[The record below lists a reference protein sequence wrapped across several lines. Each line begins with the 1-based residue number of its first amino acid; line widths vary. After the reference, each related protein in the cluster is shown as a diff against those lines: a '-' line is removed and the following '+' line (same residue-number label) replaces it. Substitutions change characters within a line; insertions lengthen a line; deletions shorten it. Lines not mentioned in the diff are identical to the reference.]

1 MALNKIKGTINA
13 RTTSNCGSA
22 KCQLPVTNE
31 GIQCDTCDMWFHSRC
46 SKLAKLALKLYT
58 DHKFLKWVC
67 TNCTTT
73 IRKSHVN
80 KHTNPGKA
88 TTSKSRYSD
97 VAASLSASDVYV
109 SSQKSTESNKPNCSP
124 LSSVGD
130 APLSPLPEPGSSNSA
145 RTSPAHTQVG
155 IVDGVLLTSSEF
167 NPVNPSAKNPVT
179 LGTGNCLT
187 PSLVAVTDRGIQTAR
202 AAQVHK
208 KPMKKP
214 SGGKRKLS
222 GSVTRSP
229 PQTHQV
235 PAPQAPTFVPPPK
248 FKGEGSR
255 PSRLL
260 RSPPTNLKP
269 PKHSGTYAQNLQEV
283 LDTVNTRLS
292 SQVSLINT
300 MWQEVSCFR
309 DDLRKLRTE
318 SDLALGRHRN
328 VVIRGVPEPFNKN
341 SKARLRDMKHYVLN
355 YLRLVGL
362 SDQVGIKRTLRL
374 GKWKG
379 PAEEGLPRP
388 MLVEFSNPRQRDCFL
403 ASALKLREATNGQ
416 VIVDPDDK
424 SLKLQSKASA
434 TFTASP
440 TNMAAAVLA
449 VPQTQVP
456 QAPIRATPPKNGQ
469 VARD

>member
-1 MALNKIKGTINA
+1 MKV
-13 RTTSNCGSA
+13 SNVIHVTCGSTA
-22 KCQLPVTNE
+22 VVANSP
-31 GIQCDTCDMWFHSRC
+31 
-46 SKLAKLALKLYT
+46 KLALKLYT

-145 RTSPAHTQVG
+145 STSPAHTQVG
-155 IVDGVLLTSSEF
+155 VVDGVLLTSSEF

-214 SGGKRKLS
+214 SGGKRNLS

-229 PQTHQV
+229 HKHTRYLPRRHQ
-235 PAPQAPTFVPPPK
+235 PRTSPK

-260 RSPPTNLKP
+260 RPPLPTLN
-269 PKHSGTYAQNLQEV
+269 H
-283 LDTVNTRLS
+283 LS
-292 SQVSLINT
+292 IVEPT
-300 MWQEVSCFR
+300 
-309 DDLRKLRTE
+309 LRTC
-318 SDLALGRHRN
+318 RRYWT
-328 VVIRGVPEPFNKN
+328 R
-341 SKARLRDMKHYVLN
+341 
-355 YLRLVGL
+355 
-362 SDQVGIKRTLRL
+362 
-374 GKWKG
+374 
-379 PAEEGLPRP
+379 
-388 MLVEFSNPRQRDCFL
+388 
-403 ASALKLREATNGQ
+403 
-416 VIVDPDDK
+416 
-424 SLKLQSKASA
+424 
-434 TFTASP
+434 
-440 TNMAAAVLA
+440 
-449 VPQTQVP
+449 
-456 QAPIRATPPKNGQ
+456 
-469 VARD
+469 